1 MKKLLPTILVV
12 ALFLLANSIFIVN
25 EAEQVVVTQFGKPV
39 GNSITQAG
47 LKFKIPFIQKVIRFE
62 KRILEWDG
70 AANEIPTNDDKYIF
84 IDSFARWKI
93 SDPLT
98 FYKAAKNER
107 NAQSRLDDV
116 IDGIVRDEISNRNME
131 EIIRYTGRAM
141 ETYDDE
147 QKKQS
152 AAVEEENT
160 VGARLDILNS
170 ILINVQNKLAEL
182 DMGIEVLDVQLKRI
196 DYNSQVQ
203 SKLFNRMISE
213 QSMIAEKYRAQGQGK
228 KQEILGLQIQ
238 EEKTILSIAYKQ
250 AQKIRGDA
258 DAYAIKTYSNAYE
271 QSDENGKIDSDAVE
285 FYEFLK
291 SLDAYENIF
300 DSSTRLIL
308 STDNEFFK
316 YLK

>member
-1 MKKLLPTILVV
+1 MKKFLPTVLVV
-12 ALFLLANSIFIVN
+12 LVFLLTNSIYIVN
-25 EAEQVVVTQFGKPV
+25 EAEQIVVTQFGKPV
-39 GNSITQAG
+39 GDPTVEAG
-47 LKFKIPFIQKVIRFE
+47 LKFKIPFIQKIIRFE

-70 AANEIPTNDDKYIF
+70 AANEIPTKDDKYIF

-93 SDPLT
+93 ADPLV

-131 EIIRYTGRAM
+131 EIIRFTDRAM

-147 QKKQS
+147 DKKQS
-152 AAVEEENT
+152 TAGEQET
-160 VGARLDILNS
+160 FIGARLDILKS
-170 ILINVQNKLAEL
+170 ILTNVQKKLVEL
-182 DMGIEVLDVQLKRI
+182 DMGIEVLDVQIKRI
-196 DYNSQVQ
+196 DYNKQVQ
-203 SKLFNRMISE
+203 QKLFDRMISE
-213 QSMIAEKYRAQGQGK
+213 QNMIAEKYRAQGQGK

-238 EEKTILSIAYKQ
+238 EEKTILSEAYKK

-258 DAYAIKTYSNAYE
+258 DAYAIKTYSEAYE
-271 QSDENGKIDSDAVE
+271 QRKNGKVDQDAVE

-308 STDNEFFK
+308 STDSQFFK

>member
-1 MKKLLPTILVV
+1 MKKFLPTILVII
-12 ALFLLANSIFIVN
+12 LFLLTNSIYIVN

-39 GNSITQAG
+39 GDSITDAG
-47 LKFKIPFIQKVIRFE
+47 LRFKIPFIQKIIRFE

-70 AANEIPTNDDKYIF
+70 AANEIPTKDDKYIF

-93 SDPLT
+93 SDPLV

-116 IDGIVRDEISNRNME
+116 IDGIVRDEISNRNMG
-131 EIIRYTGRAM
+131 EIIRFTDRSM

-147 QKKQS
+147 DKKQS
-152 AAVEEENT
+152 TAGEQET
-160 VGARLDILNS
+160 FIGARLDILKS
-170 ILINVQNKLAEL
+170 ILLNVQNKLAEL
-182 DMGIEVLDVQLKRI
+182 DMGIEVLDVQIKRI
-196 DYNSQVQ
+196 DYNKQVQ
-203 SKLFNRMISE
+203 QKLFDRMISE
-213 QSMIAEKYRAQGQGK
+213 QNMIAEKYRAQGQGK

-238 EEKTILSIAYKQ
+238 EEKTILSEAYKK

-258 DAYAIKTYSNAYE
+258 DAYAIKTYSEAYE
-271 QSDENGKIDSDAVE
+271 QRKNGKVDQDAVE

-308 STDNEFFK
+308 STDNQFFK

>member
-1 MKKLLPTILVV
+1 
-12 ALFLLANSIFIVN
+12 
-25 EAEQVVVTQFGKPV
+25 
-39 GNSITQAG
+39 
-47 LKFKIPFIQKVIRFE
+47 
-62 KRILEWDG
+62 
-70 AANEIPTNDDKYIF
+70 
-84 IDSFARWKI
+84 
-93 SDPLT
+93 
-98 FYKAAKNER
+98 
-107 NAQSRLDDV
+107 
-116 IDGIVRDEISNRNME
+116 
-131 EIIRYTGRAM
+131 
-141 ETYDDE
+141 
-147 QKKQS
+147 
-152 AAVEEENT
+152 
-160 VGARLDILNS
+160 
-170 ILINVQNKLAEL
+170 
-182 DMGIEVLDVQLKRI
+182 MGIEVLDVQLKRI

-238 EEKTILSIAYKQ
+238 EEKTILSKAYKQ
-250 AQKIRGDA
+250 AQKIMGDA

-271 QSDENGKIDSDAVE
+271 QRDENGKIDSDAVE

>member
-1 MKKLLPTILVV
+1 MKKFLPTVLVV
-12 ALFLLANSIFIVN
+12 LVFLLTNSIYIVN
-25 EAEQVVVTQFGKPV
+25 EAEQIVVTQFGKPV
-39 GNSITQAG
+39 GDPTTEAG
-47 LKFKIPFIQKVIRFE
+47 LKFKIPFIQKIIRFE

-70 AANEIPTNDDKYIF
+70 AANEIPTKDDKYIF

-93 SDPLT
+93 ADPLV

-131 EIIRYTGRAM
+131 EIIRFTDRAM

-147 QKKQS
+147 EKKQS
-152 AAVEEENT
+152 TAGEQET
-160 VGARLDILNS
+160 FVGARLDILKS
-170 ILINVQNKLAEL
+170 ILTNVQKKLAEL
-182 DMGIEVLDVQLKRI
+182 DMGIEVLDVQIKRI
-196 DYNSQVQ
+196 DYNKQVQ
-203 SKLFNRMISE
+203 QKLFDRMISE
-213 QSMIAEKYRAQGQGK
+213 QNMIAEKYRAQGQGK

-238 EEKTILSIAYKQ
+238 EEKTILSEAYKK

-258 DAYAIKTYSNAYE
+258 DAYAIKTYSEAYE
-271 QSDENGKIDSDAVE
+271 QRKNGKVDQDAVE

-308 STDNEFFK
+308 STDSQFFK